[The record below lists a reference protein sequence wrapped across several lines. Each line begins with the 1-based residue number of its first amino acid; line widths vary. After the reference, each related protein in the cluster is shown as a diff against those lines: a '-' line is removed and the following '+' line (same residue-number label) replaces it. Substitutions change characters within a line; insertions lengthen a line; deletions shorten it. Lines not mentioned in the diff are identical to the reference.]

1 MSVACFW
8 KAVFLASIQH
18 NRRIVSSTLEHAC
31 SMSLRR
37 LTLACWFCVQ
47 EVLSAPGLKLVPDIE
62 YSEAGRG
69 VYPDG

>member
-1 MSVACFW
+1 MGVW
-8 KAVFLASIQH
+8 RTVDLP
-18 NRRIVSSTLEHAC
+18 
-31 SMSLRR
+31 RR
-37 LTLACWFCVQ
+37 LLKALLMWLQ